1 MILGLEL
8 LQEERQLNGM
18 TPIGVD
24 NIAAIIATQSIK
36 PKPGHHLWDLFH
48 RRLQIVT
55 NKHKDMDLLVK
66 WTPGHIDIKGNEEA
80 DREAKDAV
88 RYGSSTIQ
96 KLPAPLRKALPCSKS
111 AAQQM
116 FHQKI
121 KKAAGKIWNKSP
133 CYN

>member
-36 PKPGHHLWDLFH
+36 PKPGQHLWDLFH
-48 RRLQIVT
+48 RRLRIVT

-88 RYGSSTIQ
+88 RYSSSTIQ